1 MHPKIKKAILYVYW
15 HTKYFF
21 ILRIRRMK
29 GILWG
34 RKPKDLKKIP
44 IIINNY
50 NQLDYLKRLID
61 ALEKRGYSNIYII
74 DNASTYPPLLEY
86 YMHCPYTVYK
96 LKDNLGYLALWKS
109 GLFELF
115 KRDYFVYTD
124 PDVEPVE
131 ECPDDFME
139 RFYNLM
145 RKYKYSA
152 KVGFSL
158 RISDLPDCF
167 GNKQKVIEW
176 ESKFWKKEAEPNVYK
191 APIDTTFA
199 LHRPFTFSTSR
210 EEEKML
216 RVGEPYTL
224 RHLPWYVDPDNMSEN
239 MKYYIEKSQQSTH
252 WTQNMKSDKSK
263 SLKQGNDEN

>member
-1 MHPKIKKAILYVYW
+1 MHPTLKKAILYVYW

-21 ILRIRRMK
+21 ILRARRIK

-34 RKPKDLKKIP
+34 RKPADIKKIP
-44 IIINNY
+44 IIINNF

-61 ALEKRGYSNIYII
+61 ALESRGYTNIHII

-86 YMHCPYTVYK
+86 YVRCPYTVYK

-124 PDVEPVE
+124 PDVVPVD

-139 RFYNLM
+139 VFYRLM
-145 RKYKYSA
+145 RKYKYAA

-158 RISDLPDCF
+158 RISDLPDYF
-167 GNKQKVIEW
+167 ENKAKVVEW
-176 ESKFWKKEAEPNVYK
+176 ESRFWRRQAEPNVYK

-210 EEEKML
+210 EEERML
-216 RVGEPYTL
+216 RVGEPYSL
-224 RHLPWYVDPDNMSEN
+224 HHLPWYVDPENMSEN
-239 MKYYIEKSQQSTH
+239 MKYYIARSRQSTH
-252 WTQNMKSDKSK
+252 WTQDLQNARK
-263 SLKQGNDEN
+263 DEGTEG